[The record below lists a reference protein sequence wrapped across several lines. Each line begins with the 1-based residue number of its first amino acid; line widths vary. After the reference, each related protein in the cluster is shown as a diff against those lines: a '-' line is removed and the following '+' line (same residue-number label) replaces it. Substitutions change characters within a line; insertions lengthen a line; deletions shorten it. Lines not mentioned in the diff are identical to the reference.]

1 METFSALLVICVGN
15 SPATG
20 EFPTQRPVTRS
31 FDAFFDLRLKK
42 RLSKRLWCWRF
53 GTPSRPLWRHC
64 NDRPHKRLEWHHPCT
79 LETDNKSRTK
89 NYIWWKWQGPY
100 FVYISF
106 FHIFVQKLT
115 LDMRIYFSL
124 LCRYCG
130 CWWSGALTWSVRSHS
145 TVQHLSM
152 GTIMQKRCFW

>member
-1 METFSALLVICVGN
+1 METFSALLAICVRN

-42 RLSKRLWCWRF
+42 RLSKQLWCWRF

-64 NDRPHKRLEWHHPCT
+64 NDKPHKRLEWHHPCT

-106 FHIFVQKLT
+106 FSYICSKTNIGHEDLFFFVV
-115 LDMRIYFSL
+115 SL
-124 LCRYCG
+124 LRMLMV
-130 CWWSGALTWSVRSHS
+130 W
-145 TVQHLSM
+145 
-152 GTIMQKRCFW
+152 CFNMERQEPQYSPAS